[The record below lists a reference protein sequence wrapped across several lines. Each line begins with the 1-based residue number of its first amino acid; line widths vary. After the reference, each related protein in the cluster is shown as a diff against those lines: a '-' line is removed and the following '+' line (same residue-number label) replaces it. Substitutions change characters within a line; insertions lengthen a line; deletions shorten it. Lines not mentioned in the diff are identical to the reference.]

1 LRGLRRPV
9 EDLAHDAELAIAR
22 LHGIAH
28 ADDPLDYGHNE
39 TPTVMEPR
47 VL

>member
-1 LRGLRRPV
+1 LGGVRRTL
-9 EDLAHDAELAIAR
+9 EDLFHDTELAIAR
-22 LHGIAH
+22 LYGVAH
-28 ADDPLDYGHNE
+28 ADDPLDYGQGK